1 MLTAKGQRRVLLG
14 AALIETQAFNT
25 SIVEHSDSVHGRVAG
40 TFPNRMMPTTGGTT
54 LDIVDQHFTAEN
66 AHDVPGTLATY
77 TDDIVWDDVTHPL
90 SPVRGKEAVGA
101 VYSDIIAAI
110 PDVHFVSVRRFTS
123 EDGQWVVD
131 ESDVTGHVEGDWAGV
146 SGEGAPV
153 EIRILHLFQ
162 LRDGLIA
169 YENTWFDSAAVARQ
183 VEAWKATQA

>member
-1 MLTAKGQRRVLLG
+1 
-14 AALIETQAFNT
+14 
-25 SIVEHSDSVHGRVAG
+25 
-40 TFPNRMMPTTGGTT
+40 
-54 LDIVDQHFTAEN
+54 
-66 AHDVPGTLATY
+66 
-77 TDDIVWDDVTHPL
+77 L

-146 SGEGAPV
+146 SGEGALV

-183 VEAWKATQA
+183 VEAWKLSRG